1 MPSTKISFFCRASLL
16 SLAVTAALTHLSA
29 QAQSQPVIEPAA
41 AKPSVDAPGTPDAQP
56 AANTQVAPAAPVTPA
71 APVMSSGSTPAATQ
85 ATPAYPSTSAGD
97 AAPGSAATSAPP
109 TLVKSSAAAPVV
121 EAKQSVPAKPL
132 NDVTGSIKLPTSAT
146 PDSLAIEPLAPGSSP
161 ISVRSSSLSTPSAPL
176 VERIDPSAPISIAPA
191 PIVTSAIVEP
201 SPLAT
206 SSATT
211 GATTTTLGGTNATSI
226 LSATDTASET
236 APIIIPEP
244 PADLWDR
251 IRSGFAMTDLDDE
264 LVGKWEKYYA
274 SRPEYLARIV
284 ERSNKYMFYI
294 VTELERRNMPLEI
307 ALLPMIESAF
317 NPIANSSA
325 KASGIWQFIPS
336 TGTAFGMKQ
345 DWWAD
350 SRRDIVAATNGALDY
365 LTKLNGMFAGDWQ
378 LSLASYNWGE
388 GAVGRASARAKAAG
402 RNGTYLTLSMPA
414 ETRNYLP
421 KLQAVKN
428 IIRNPA
434 AFGLKIASIPN
445 EPYFKTITLAHA
457 LDLKRAAQLADMTE
471 ADFVA
476 LNPAHNRPVIAGRGE
491 FQILLPA
498 DRADAF
504 LSRLESDA
512 KPRVSW
518 MAYRTRGGD
527 RLEALA
533 ERFGTSVAA
542 LKSVNG
548 IRATPSSLP
557 AGYHLLVPSDG
568 PSADALGS
576 IQNAVFTKFP
586 EYVAPRSHKV
596 RKGETFAGIAK
607 RYSVAPATLA
617 KWNRMSKPSA
627 RAGQLLYV
635 GGPAPVR
642 SASKGVRSSIKA
654 GRAVHVKKGGK
665 GIRKNGSRSVAR
677 AGKVKAKKRRA

>member
-1 MPSTKISFFCRASLL
+1 MPSKHFTFKRCASLI
-16 SLAVTAALTHLSA
+16 SIAVSTALVSSAAL
-29 QAQSQPVIEPAA
+29 SQTSPLP
-41 AKPSVDAPGTPDAQP
+41 DAPKAADASTVVALPIAPLP
-56 AANTQVAPAAPVTPA
+56 APPSAVPPVAVPPAIVMEPVAPALSAGSLPIA
-71 APVMSSGSTPAATQ
+71 APLAPATVIV
-85 ATPAYPSTSAGD
+85 
-97 AAPGSAATSAPP
+97 PP
-109 TLVKSSAAAPVV
+109 MPTTLPVVKSSPITRT
-121 EAKQSVPAKPL
+121 EPEKIL
-132 NDVTGSIKLPTSAT
+132 NDVTGSAKPAT
-146 PDSLAIEPLAPGSSP
+146 PVVEAATPAPAQVSAP
-161 ISVRSSSLSTPSAPL
+161 ISETNEGSAVAPPL
-176 VERIDPSAPISIAPA
+176 VERIEVSAPAAPQS
-191 PIVTSAIVEP
+191 IVTSLPSVTSTVEP
-201 SPLAT
+201 PTIVA
-206 SSATT
+206 A
-211 GATTTTLGGTNATSI
+211 
-226 LSATDTASET
+226 DT
-236 APIIIPEP
+236 PP

-251 IRSGFAMTDLDDE
+251 IRVGFAMNDLDDE

-274 SRPEYLARIV
+274 SKPEYMARIV
-284 ERSNKYMFYI
+284 ERSNKYLFYI

-317 NPIANSSA
+317 NPIAHSTA

-365 LTKLNGMFAGDWQ
+365 LTKLNGMFGDWQ
-378 LSLASYNWGE
+378 LALASYNWGE
-388 GAVGRASARAKAAG
+388 GAVGRASARAKASG
-402 RNGTYLTLSMPA
+402 RDGTYLTLNMPA

-428 IIRNPA
+428 IIRNPS

-457 LDLKRAAQLADMTE
+457 LDLKRAAQLAEMTE
-471 ADFVA
+471 ADFIA
-476 LNPAHNRPVIAGRGE
+476 LNPSHNRPVIAGRGE

-498 DRADAF
+498 DRADMF
-504 LSRLESDA
+504 LSRLEGDA

-518 MAYRTRGGD
+518 KAYRTRAGD
-527 RLEALA
+527 RLEVLA
-533 ERFGTSVAA
+533 DRFGTSVAA

-548 IRATPSSLP
+548 IRAVAATLP

-576 IQNAVFTKFP
+576 IENAVFTKFP
-586 EYVAPRSHKV
+586 EYVAPRAHKV

-607 RYSVAPATLA
+607 QYGVAPATLA
-617 KWNRMSKPSA
+617 KWNRMKKQNA

-642 SASKGVRSSIKA
+642 VASKSARSSPKMV
-654 GRAVHVKKGGK
+654 RA
-665 GIRKNGSRSVAR
+665 SAR
-677 AGKVKAKKRRA
+677 AGRSVQAKRSGKTASRNVTHAAKKTKKRRG

>member
-1 MPSTKISFFCRASLL
+1 MPSKHFTFKRCASLL
-16 SLAVTAALTHLSA
+16 YIAVSAALVSSTAFAQSPSLPDTPTPTEPTASASVSGAQPSLPSSPVPAALTAPVTATVPATPAIAPPAASA
-29 QAQSQPVIEPAA
+29 ASAPVIEAA
-41 AKPSVDAPGTPDAQP
+41 AAVKPATV
-56 AANTQVAPAAPVTPA
+56 APVT
-71 APVMSSGSTPAATQ
+71 APTPAAVPAVAPIVMPAVVST
-85 ATPAYPSTSAGD
+85 TPARTEPEK
-97 AAPGSAATSAPP
+97 
-109 TLVKSSAAAPVV
+109 V
-121 EAKQSVPAKPL
+121 L
-132 NDVTGSIKLPTSAT
+132 NDVTGSAKPATPAVEVATPAPVSVSAPISETSAST
-146 PDSLAIEPLAPGSSP
+146 TSS
-161 ISVRSSSLSTPSAPL
+161 TAPL
-176 VERIDPSAPISIAPA
+176 VERIETSTAPQITNVPAPA
-191 PIVTSAIVEP
+191 PNAASVNYTSTTE
-201 SPLAT
+201 T
-206 SSATT
+206 S
-211 GATTTTLGGTNATSI
+211 TLVVA
-226 LSATDTASET
+226 D
-236 APIIIPEP
+236 APP

-251 IRSGFAMTDLDDE
+251 IRIGFAMNDLEDE

-274 SRPEYLARIV
+274 SRPEYMARIV
-284 ERSNKYMFYI
+284 ERSNKYLFYI

-317 NPIANSSA
+317 NPIAHSTA

-365 LTKLNGMFAGDWQ
+365 LTKLNGMFGGDWQ
-378 LSLASYNWGE
+378 LALASYNWGE
-388 GAVGRASARAKAAG
+388 GSVGRASARSKASG
-402 RNGTYLTLSMPA
+402 RDGTYLTLNMPA

-445 EPYFKTITLAHA
+445 EPYFKTITLSSA
-457 LDLKRAAQLADMTE
+457 LDLKRAAQLAEMTE

-498 DRADAF
+498 DRADMF
-504 LSRLESDA
+504 VSRLETDA
-512 KPRVSW
+512 KPKVSW
-518 MAYRTRGGD
+518 KAYRTRAGD
-527 RLEALA
+527 RIEALA
-533 ERFGTSVAA
+533 DRFGTSVAA

-548 IRATPSSLP
+548 IRNASSSLP

-576 IQNAVFTKFP
+576 IENAVFTKFP
-586 EYVAPRSHKV
+586 EYVAPRAHKV

-607 RYSVAPATLA
+607 QYGVAPATLA
-617 KWNRMSKPSA
+617 KWNRMKKQSA

-642 SASKGVRSSIKA
+642 MASKSARSSPKMVRASAKA
-654 GRAVHVKKGGK
+654 GRSAPAKAKQSGKK
-665 GIRKNGSRSVAR
+665 
-677 AGKVKAKKRRA
+677 AGKAVAARPTAKAKKRRA